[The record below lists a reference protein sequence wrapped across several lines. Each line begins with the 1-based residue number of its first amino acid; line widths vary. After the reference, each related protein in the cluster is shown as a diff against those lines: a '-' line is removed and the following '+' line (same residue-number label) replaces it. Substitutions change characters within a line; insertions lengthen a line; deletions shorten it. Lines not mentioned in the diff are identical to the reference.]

1 MRKKFKKYSVNYEA
15 LERVRVYTMEQI
27 VKYLNDDSCN
37 LSSCEIRKHLL
48 DSLE

>member
-15 LERVRVYTMEQI
+15 LERVRTYTMEQI
-27 VKYLNDDSCN
+27 VKCLNDDSCN

-48 DSLE
+48 DAFE